1 MIVVPRASLLWNP
14 CPQFRKYSVSR
25 HGPKMAVSFGET
37 IESSFLP
44 ELSGLSLDT
53 SKRKK
58 SARTPA
64 IVRSQLVHSMVFE
77 K

>member
-1 MIVVPRASLLWNP
+1 MTVSL
-14 CPQFRKYSVSR
+14 
-25 HGPKMAVSFGET
+25 GET
-37 IESSFLP
+37 IESLFLP

-58 SARTPA
+58 SARRPA
-64 IVRSQLVHSMVFE
+64 MVRSQLVHSMVLE